1 MLSIIS
7 AKNRTSA
14 HIQPITFFFLIPSST
29 CFLYSVPRVQAH
41 LRDPATRRRDRP
53 LYHFKDAYPQQ
64 RGNDTDVCR
73 CRERPEAQ
81 GIRTDYTQTAI
92 NTQQYM
98 NNITFEQLPQAVSML
113 IEKVGLLTD
122 KVEKVLGMTPQQHG
136 ECRTLLTLN
145 EVAALLGK
153 SASTIYAMTSDKR
166 IPYHKRGNKLY
177 FFQNEIIAWI
187 EQGGTSGVAS
197 ENEIE
202 RRLEELRN
210 GKKRKPGAL
219 TDGNSRM
226 SAVAP

>member
-1 MLSIIS
+1 
-7 AKNRTSA
+7 
-14 HIQPITFFFLIPSST
+14 
-29 CFLYSVPRVQAH
+29 
-41 LRDPATRRRDRP
+41 
-53 LYHFKDAYPQQ
+53 
-64 RGNDTDVCR
+64 
-73 CRERPEAQ
+73 
-81 GIRTDYTQTAI
+81 
-92 NTQQYM
+92 M

-166 IPYHKRGNKLY
+166 IPYH

>member
-1 MLSIIS
+1 
-7 AKNRTSA
+7 
-14 HIQPITFFFLIPSST
+14 
-29 CFLYSVPRVQAH
+29 
-41 LRDPATRRRDRP
+41 
-53 LYHFKDAYPQQ
+53 
-64 RGNDTDVCR
+64 
-73 CRERPEAQ
+73 
-81 GIRTDYTQTAI
+81 
-92 NTQQYM
+92 M
-98 NNITFEQLPQAVSML
+98 NNITFEQLPQVVSML

-177 FFQNEIIAWI
+177 FFRNEIIAWI

-197 ENEIE
+197 ESEIE
-202 RRLEELRN
+202 KRLEELRN

-219 TDGNSRM
+219 TDSNSRM

>member
-1 MLSIIS
+1 
-7 AKNRTSA
+7 
-14 HIQPITFFFLIPSST
+14 
-29 CFLYSVPRVQAH
+29 
-41 LRDPATRRRDRP
+41 
-53 LYHFKDAYPQQ
+53 
-64 RGNDTDVCR
+64 
-73 CRERPEAQ
+73 
-81 GIRTDYTQTAI
+81 
-92 NTQQYM
+92 M
-98 NNITFEQLPQAVSML
+98 NNITFEQLPKAVSML

-197 ENEIE
+197 ESEIE

-210 GKKRKPGAL
+210 GKKRKPGAF

>member
-1 MLSIIS
+1 
-7 AKNRTSA
+7 
-14 HIQPITFFFLIPSST
+14 
-29 CFLYSVPRVQAH
+29 
-41 LRDPATRRRDRP
+41 
-53 LYHFKDAYPQQ
+53 
-64 RGNDTDVCR
+64 
-73 CRERPEAQ
+73 
-81 GIRTDYTQTAI
+81 
-92 NTQQYM
+92 
-98 NNITFEQLPQAVSML
+98 ML

-177 FFQNEIIAWI
+177 FFRNEIIAWI

-197 ENEIE
+197 ESEIE

-210 GKKRKPGAL
+210 GKKRKPEAL

>member
-1 MLSIIS
+1 
-7 AKNRTSA
+7 
-14 HIQPITFFFLIPSST
+14 
-29 CFLYSVPRVQAH
+29 
-41 LRDPATRRRDRP
+41 
-53 LYHFKDAYPQQ
+53 
-64 RGNDTDVCR
+64 
-73 CRERPEAQ
+73 
-81 GIRTDYTQTAI
+81 
-92 NTQQYM
+92 M

-136 ECRTLLTLN
+136 ECRT
-145 EVAALLGK
+145 LLGK

-197 ENEIE
+197 ESEIE

-210 GKKRKPGAL
+210 SKKRKPGAL

>member
-1 MLSIIS
+1 
-7 AKNRTSA
+7 
-14 HIQPITFFFLIPSST
+14 
-29 CFLYSVPRVQAH
+29 
-41 LRDPATRRRDRP
+41 
-53 LYHFKDAYPQQ
+53 
-64 RGNDTDVCR
+64 
-73 CRERPEAQ
+73 
-81 GIRTDYTQTAI
+81 
-92 NTQQYM
+92 M

-177 FFQNEIIAWI
+177 FFRNEIIAWI

-197 ENEIE
+197 ESEIE
-202 RRLEELRN
+202 KRLEELRN

-219 TDGNSRM
+219 TDSNSRM

>member
-1 MLSIIS
+1 
-7 AKNRTSA
+7 
-14 HIQPITFFFLIPSST
+14 
-29 CFLYSVPRVQAH
+29 
-41 LRDPATRRRDRP
+41 
-53 LYHFKDAYPQQ
+53 
-64 RGNDTDVCR
+64 
-73 CRERPEAQ
+73 
-81 GIRTDYTQTAI
+81 
-92 NTQQYM
+92 M

-187 EQGGTSGVAS
+187 EQGGTLGVAS
-197 ENEIE
+197 ESEIE

-210 GKKRKPGAL
+210 SKKRKLGAL

>member
-1 MLSIIS
+1 
-7 AKNRTSA
+7 
-14 HIQPITFFFLIPSST
+14 
-29 CFLYSVPRVQAH
+29 
-41 LRDPATRRRDRP
+41 
-53 LYHFKDAYPQQ
+53 
-64 RGNDTDVCR
+64 
-73 CRERPEAQ
+73 
-81 GIRTDYTQTAI
+81 
-92 NTQQYM
+92 M

-177 FFQNEIIAWI
+177 FFRNEIIAWI

-197 ENEIE
+197 ESEIE
-202 RRLEELRN
+202 KRLEELRN

-219 TDGNSRM
+219 THSNSRM